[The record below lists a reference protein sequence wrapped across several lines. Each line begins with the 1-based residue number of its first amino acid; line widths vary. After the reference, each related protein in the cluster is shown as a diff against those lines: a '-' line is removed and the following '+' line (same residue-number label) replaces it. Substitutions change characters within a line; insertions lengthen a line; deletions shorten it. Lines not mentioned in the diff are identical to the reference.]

1 MESKMNK
8 ITDILRNGNA
18 VDIEVATEP
27 KMRKTG
33 NPYMGR
39 VKKHTGYIGVDFG
52 ASYTEE
58 VNKRRM
64 EEGKAADFQAKK
76 SLYED
81 VNEFFVRKGEQIYLR
96 MLLKKGNAKRVIWEV
111 DGRPA
116 TEAEVEEIKG
126 FLQGGGSAKN
136 QGLESGNEVEIRVV
150 KIENIVAVGGET
162 WACEMA

>member
-1 MESKMNK
+1 MENKMNK
-8 ITDILRNGNA
+8 ITNILRNGNA
-18 VDIEVATEP
+18 IDIEVATEP

-39 VKKHTGYIGVDFG
+39 VKKHTAYLGVDFG

-58 VNKRRM
+58 VNKRRL

-76 SLYED
+76 SPYEE

-96 MLLKKGNAKRVIWEV
+96 MLLKKDNAKRVIWEI

-116 TEAEVEEIKG
+116 TENEVSEIKG
-126 FLQGGGSAKN
+126 FLQGGGCAKN
-136 QGLESGNEVEIRVV
+136 QGLESGNEVEMRVV
-150 KIENIVAVGGET
+150 KIENVVAVGGET
-162 WACEMA
+162 WAREVA

>member
-1 MESKMNK
+1 MENKMNK

-58 VNKRRM
+58 VNKRRL

-116 TEAEVEEIKG
+116 TESEIEEIKG

-136 QGLESGNEVEIRVV
+136 QGLESGNEVEMRVV

-162 WACEMA
+162 WACEVA

>member
-1 MESKMNK
+1 MNK
-8 ITDILRNGNA
+8 ITDILRNGSA
-18 VDIEVATEP
+18 IDIEVATEP

-76 SLYED
+76 SPYEE

-96 MLLKKGNAKRVIWEV
+96 MLLKKSNAKRVIWEV

-116 TEAEVEEIKG
+116 TEAEVEDIKG

-136 QGLESGNEVEIRVV
+136 QGLESGNEVEMRVV

-162 WACEMA
+162 WACEV